1 LYFVHFVVYLK
12 IEKYFLLMERF
23 MAWWNPFDWMNSSQ
37 KSSQNK
43 EMPRTAPPP
52 DTVLTPPEKPLLSLS
67 DETPRT
73 SSAAP
78 IAPQFLNYDELK
90 KIYQRSGEDQVNI
103 QNLCGTIPIQNSTRE
118 QMLGF
123 INKYAPEYSQQ
134 TDAFDN
140 KMLTTIGQKLRA
152 AVVAQ
157 QELAEGGVKGRNQVT
172 QDAIDAPIKEFKN
185 FLKTQTPLQITEQS
199 PHSIRQTLEYHMADA
214 VMGNHEPLLKY
225 LKEAAAVDTNNEPLN
240 SYLDSLDLTTTEDR
254 IELIALARAFQTD
267 LAEHDLKTSVG
278 ALTQRFTVPPC
289 TVADIDGQYTVPPCT
304 LADIDGQYNRYYGK
318 PSAALTALGRNS
330 NAVTPN
336 TAEVLGAMFALR
348 DEVGKVGI
356 KLDRNPIDNKITE
369 LLDKS
374 SLSSDSEKINLRTS
388 NPNDFR
394 QAAQEAANIYVSYAG
409 AMAATRNLVHA

>member
-1 LYFVHFVVYLK
+1 LYFVHFVVYPK
-12 IEKYFLLMERF
+12 IEKYFLFMERF
-23 MAWWNPFDWMNSSQ
+23 MAWWNPFDWR

-52 DTVLTPPEKPLLSLS
+52 DTVLTPPEKLLLSG
-67 DETPRT
+67 EKTPPT
-73 SSAAP
+73 SSAPAP
-78 IAPQFLNYDELK
+78 FLNYDELK

-140 KMLTTIGQKLRA
+140 KMLTTIGKKLHA

-185 FLKTQTPLQITEQS
+185 FLKTQTNSLQITEQS
-199 PHSIRQTLEYHMADA
+199 PHSIRQTLEYHMTTA

-225 LKEAAAVDTNNEPLN
+225 LKEAAAVDTNNEPLK
-240 SYLDSLDLTTTEDR
+240 SYLDSLNSTKTEDR
-254 IELIALARAFQTD
+254 MELIALARAFQTA

-289 TVADIDGQYTVPPCT
+289 T
-304 LADIDGQYNRYYGK
+304 LADIDDQYNGYHNNPLY
-318 PSAALTALGRNS
+318 ALTALGRNS

-348 DEVGKVGI
+348 DELGKAGI
-356 KLDRNPIDNKITE
+356 KLNRNPIDNKITE

-374 SLSSDSEKINLRTS
+374 SSLSSDSEKINLRTS
-388 NPNDFR
+388 NLNDFR
-394 QAAQEAANIYVSYAG
+394 QAAQEAAAIYVSYAE

>member
-1 LYFVHFVVYLK
+1 
-12 IEKYFLLMERF
+12 
-23 MAWWNPFDWMNSSQ
+23 MAWWNPFDRR
-37 KSSQNK
+37 KSSQEPSQDK
-43 EMPRTAPPP
+43 EMPRTAPPQN
-52 DTVLTPPEKPLLSLS
+52 TSQNPPETLTLS

-73 SSAAP
+73 SSAPAP
-78 IAPQFLNYDELK
+78 IAPKFLKYDELRE
-90 KIYQRSGEDQVNI
+90 IYQLSGGDQVSI
-103 QNLCGTIPIQNSTRE
+103 QNLYGTIPVQDSTRE
-118 QMLGF
+118 RMLGF

-134 TDAFDN
+134 TNAFDN
-140 KMLTTIGQKLRA
+140 KMLTTIGKKLHA

-185 FLKTQTPLQITEQS
+185 FLKTQTNPLQITEQP
-199 PHSIRQTLEYHMADA
+199 PHSIRQTLEYHMTTA

-225 LKEAAAVDTNNEPLN
+225 LKEAAAVYTNNEPLN
-240 SYLDSLDLTTTEDR
+240 SYLDSLNSTKTEDR
-254 IELIALARAFQTD
+254 MELIALAQDFQTA

-289 TVADIDGQYTVPPCT
+289 TVADIDGQY
-304 LADIDGQYNRYYGK
+304 NRYYGK
-318 PSAALTALGRNS
+318 PSDAVAALGRNS
-330 NAVTPN
+330 DAVTPN

-348 DEVGKVGI
+348 DELGGKIGI

-374 SLSSDSEKINLRTS
+374 SSWSSDSEKINLRTS

-394 QAAQEAANIYVSYAG
+394 QAAQEAADIYVSYAG